1 MKEGFY
7 MEILNRKAI
16 KRQAREFI
24 DADRKWLAMFL
35 ALLPISLIQALAN
48 GGLTIIRTFTENGE
62 QANADIEYSS
72 GGSGLITWLLL
83 PFAVSIAGY
92 FLNHLRGMNPD
103 WKSLYKE
110 GIDNYGKYF
119 VVSVITN
126 LVTALWTLLFIIPGI
141 VKSFQ
146 YYFVHHIIHDN
157 PNLTGKQARD
167 LSRRMTD
174 GFKGDL
180 FILGLS
186 FIPWGILSV
195 LTFGLADLYILP
207 YTNCTTAM
215 YYENLKHNAITKGIA
230 TAEEFGVIT
239 VPNEVPTK

>member
-1 MKEGFY
+1 
-7 MEILNRKAI
+7 MEILNRKGI
-16 KRQAREFI
+16 KQQAREFI
-24 DADRKWLAMFL
+24 GTNRKWFSMFL
-35 ALLPISLIQALAN
+35 ALLPISLIQAIAN
-48 GGLTIIRTFTENGE
+48 GGLTIIRTFTENSE
-62 QANADIEYSS
+62 QASTDVEYSS

-83 PFAVSIAGY
+83 PFTVGIAGY

-119 VVSVITN
+119 VVSFVTN
-126 LVTALWTLLFIIPGI
+126 LSIALWSLLFIIPGI

-167 LSRRMTD
+167 LSKRMTD

-180 FILGLS
+180 FVFGLS

-195 LTFGLADLYILP
+195 VTLGIANIYVLP
-207 YTNCTTAM
+207 YVNCATAM

-230 TAEEFGVIT
+230 TAEEFGYIPLAEAPVEVT
-239 VPNEVPTK
+239 VEQ